1 MYKQIVCL
9 HCFHIEYACLK
20 PFPPRNDIAQSNGAI
35 LDGAFMGNDLLLV
48 MFFYPMSEIRGY
60 HPIPSSCFH
69 RAKIAGTSM
78 V

>member
-1 MYKQIVCL
+1 MYKQIVRL
-9 HCFHIEYACLK
+9 HCFYIEYACLK
-20 PFPPRNDIAQSNGAI
+20 PFPPRNDIAQSNGAV
-35 LDGAFMGNDLLLV
+35 LDGAFMGNDVLLNRG
-48 MFFYPMSEIRGY
+48 FYPVGEMRGY